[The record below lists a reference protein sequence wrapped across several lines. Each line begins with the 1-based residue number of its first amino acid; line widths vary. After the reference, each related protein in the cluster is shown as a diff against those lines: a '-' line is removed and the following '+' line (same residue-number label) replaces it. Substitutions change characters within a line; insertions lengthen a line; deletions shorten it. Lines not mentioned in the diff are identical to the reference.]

1 MRESSAP
8 ALLDLLRERE
18 ERILGLEADMTTWE
32 QKYFEESAMRHFAM
46 EAAAT
51 AAAQRSVHT
60 HFIHETFINIQKKC
74 KLKEKL
80 TSLCLYIVN
89 FYFNLHSMYFI

>member
-18 ERILGLEADMTTWE
+18 ERILGLEADMTCWE

-60 HFIHETFINIQKKC
+60 HTHTFTQLSI
-74 KLKEKL
+74 
-80 TSLCLYIVN
+80 
-89 FYFNLHSMYFI
+89 